1 METEA
6 RKGWALSMEIHDRL
20 ESKITQGDF
29 LANMLRV
36 ARSEGP
42 RLQQAF
48 VEHVGT
54 LAERLSAFLRNNG
67 LAQKVQYKPADFWS
81 RQKGRAFG
89 FVDGGVASIDLPG
102 ASPLGIRVGSY
113 VVRPGDETDQ
123 REEFKI
129 EFAIVDDLYAETPST
144 FDVPDE
150 IDARYD
156 DRAKLRDAARIISE
170 ISAALA
176 LIRRRSDLGIVLIH
190 GPLINPAAPYGPPGF
205 PHFTK
210 ETAESLFGA
219 PVASEKRHFVPL
231 YRDILE
237 QVKAGSAPVFGVVE
251 RDGGGRPLLERLLVK
266 MHEAGHLP
274 EREKKAGIALLR
286 KYDLSDAQILDVVL
300 EAGEYLVP
308 TTVMRQEPSNKWP
321 SNWEKSLEA
330 YPNPLTTFVKP
341 SETVRPFR
349 VETFEG
355 TKNYEEAMT
364 LILATA
370 RLLPS
375 YGFPVALD
383 IVDKF
388 AKVPSWLSKEI
399 GAGHK
404 AVLLRKAFE
413 TDDRRLQEYAIK
425 MLSVSSR
432 DWFFRPKA

>member
-1 METEA
+1 
-6 RKGWALSMEIHDRL
+6 MEIQERL

-42 RLQQAF
+42 RLQHAF
-48 VEHVGT
+48 VEHVGN
-54 LAERLSAFLRNNG
+54 LAERLSAFLRAND
-67 LAQKVQYKPADFWS
+67 LVQRAAYNPAEFWP
-81 RQKGRAFG
+81 RQKGKAFG
-89 FVDGGVASIDLPG
+89 FVDGGVAAIDLPG
-102 ASPLGIRVGSY
+102 AAPLGIRVGSY
-113 VVRPGDETDQ
+113 VVRPGDESDK

-129 EFAIVDDLYAETPST
+129 EFSIVDDLYAEEPTT
-144 FDVPDE
+144 FDVPEE
-150 IDARYD
+150 IEDRYD

-170 ISAALA
+170 IAAALA
-176 LIRRRSDLGIVLIH
+176 LSRRRNDLGVLLVH

-205 PHFTK
+205 PHFTPK
-210 ETAESLFGA
+210 AAEELFGA
-219 PVASEKRHFVPL
+219 PVGTGDRHFVPL
-231 YRDILE
+231 YRQILE
-237 QVKAGSAPVFGVVE
+237 ELKSASAPVFGVVE
-251 RDGGGRPLLERLLVK
+251 RDGGGRPLLERLIVN
-266 MHEAGHLP
+266 MHQAGDLP
-274 EREKKAGIALLR
+274 EAERKAAIVLLR

-300 EAGEYLVP
+300 EAGEYLRP
-308 TTVMRQEPSNKWP
+308 TVVMRQEPANKWP
-321 SNWEKSLEA
+321 KDWEKNLEV
-330 YPNPLTTFVKP
+330 YPNPLTTFLKP

-349 VETFEG
+349 VEAFEG
-355 TKNYEEAMT
+355 TPNYEEAMT

-370 RLLPS
+370 RLLPG

-413 TDDRRLQEYAIK
+413 SDDRKLQEYAIK

>member
-1 METEA
+1 
-6 RKGWALSMEIHDRL
+6 MEIHDRI

-29 LANMLRV
+29 LVNMLRV

-42 RLQQAF
+42 RLQHAF

-54 LAERLSAFLRNNG
+54 LAERLSGFLRNNG
-67 LAQKVQYKPADFWS
+67 QVQKAEYNPTEFWP
-81 RQKGRAFG
+81 RQKGLAFG

-129 EFAIVDDLYAETPST
+129 EFEIVDDLYAETPST
-144 FDVPDE
+144 FDVPEDIE
-150 IDARYD
+150 DRYD

-170 ISAALA
+170 IAAALA
-176 LIRRRSDLGIVLIH
+176 LVRRRNDLGIVLVH
-190 GPLINPAAPYGPPGF
+190 GPLINPAAPYGPPRF
-205 PHFTK
+205 PHFTLRA
-210 ETAESLFGA
+210 AERMFGA
-219 PVASEKRHFVPL
+219 AVESEKCHFVPL

-237 QVKAGSAPVFGVVE
+237 QLHASSTSVFGVVE
-251 RDGGGRPLLERLLVK
+251 RDGGGRPLLERLIIK
-266 MHEAGHLP
+266 MYEAGDLP
-274 EREKKAGIALLR
+274 DREKKAGIALLR

-308 TTVMRQEPSNKWP
+308 TVVMRQEPSNKWP
-321 SNWEKSLEA
+321 ELWKEHLKD
-330 YPNPLTTFVKP
+330 YPNPLTTFLKP

-355 TKNYEEAMT
+355 AVNHVEAMT

-370 RLLPS
+370 RLLPG

-388 AKVPSWLSKEI
+388 AKVPNWLSKEI

-404 AVLLRKAFE
+404 AILLRKAFE
-413 TDDRRLQEYAIK
+413 TDDRKLQEYAIK

>member
-1 METEA
+1 
-6 RKGWALSMEIHDRL
+6 MEIHDRL
-20 ESKITQGDF
+20 ESKVTQGDF

-54 LAERLSAFLRNNG
+54 LAERLSGFLRSNG
-67 LAQKVQYKPADFWS
+67 LVEKTRYQPAEFWP

-113 VVRPGDETDQ
+113 VVRPGDETENC
-123 REEFKI
+123 EEFKI
-129 EFAIVDDLYAETPST
+129 EFSIVDDLYAESPST
-144 FDVPDE
+144 FAVPDDIE
-150 IDARYD
+150 DRYG

-170 ISAALA
+170 IAAALS
-176 LIRRRSDLGIVLIH
+176 LSRRRSDVGTILVH

-205 PHFTK
+205 PHFTA
-210 ETAESLFGA
+210 ETAGQLLGA
-219 PVASEKRHFVPL
+219 DVPGDKRHFVPL
-231 YRDILE
+231 YKEILE
-237 QVKAGSAPVFGVVE
+237 GMKASAVQVFGVVE
-251 RDGGGRPLLERLLVK
+251 RDGGGRPLLDRLLVQ
-266 MHEAGHLP
+266 MNEAGDLP
-274 EREKKAGIALLR
+274 GPEKEAGLALLR

-300 EAGEYLVP
+300 DAGEYLTP
-308 TTVMRQEPSNKWP
+308 KTVMRQEPSNKWP
-321 SNWEKSLEA
+321 KDWEGSLKA
-330 YPNPLTTFVKP
+330 YPNPLTTFLKP

-349 VETFEG
+349 VETFEEPKDYSEG
-355 TKNYEEAMT
+355 MA

-370 RLLPS
+370 RLLPG

-388 AKVPSWLSKEI
+388 AKVPSWLSREI

-413 TDDRRLQEYAIK
+413 TDDRKLQEYAIK

>member
-1 METEA
+1 
-6 RKGWALSMEIHDRL
+6 MEIQDRI

-42 RLQQAF
+42 RLQHAF
-48 VEHVGT
+48 VEHVGN
-54 LAERLSAFLRNNG
+54 LAEKLSAFLRANG
-67 LAQKVQYKPADFWS
+67 RVQKAAYSPAEFWP

-89 FVDGGVASIDLPG
+89 FVDGGVAAIDLPG

-113 VVRPGDETDQ
+113 VVRPGDESEK

-129 EFAIVDDLYAETPST
+129 EFSIVDDLYAEQPST
-144 FDVPDE
+144 FDVPEE
-150 IDARYD
+150 IEDRYD

-170 ISAALA
+170 IAAALA
-176 LIRRRSDLGIVLIH
+176 LSRRRQDLGVLLVH

-205 PHFTK
+205 PHFT
-210 ETAESLFGA
+210 AEAADGLFGA
-219 PVASEKRHFVPL
+219 AVPRDQRHFIPL
-231 YRDILE
+231 YRRILE
-237 QVKAGSAPVFGVVE
+237 QLKEASAPVFGVVE
-251 RDGGGRPLLERLLVK
+251 RDGGGRPLLERLILT
-266 MHEAGHLP
+266 MHQAGDLP
-274 EREKKAGIALLR
+274 EAEKKAGLALLR

-300 EAGEYLVP
+300 EAGEYLTP

-321 SNWEKSLEA
+321 KDWDENLKV
-330 YPNPLTTFVKP
+330 YPNPLTTFLKP

-355 TKNYEEAMT
+355 AQNHDEAMT

-370 RLLPS
+370 RLLPG

-413 TDDRRLQEYAIK
+413 SDDRKLQEYAIK

>member
-1 METEA
+1 
-6 RKGWALSMEIHDRL
+6 MEIHDRI

-29 LANMLRV
+29 LVNMLRV

-42 RLQQAF
+42 RLQDAF
-48 VEHVGT
+48 VDHVGT
-54 LAERLSAFLRNNG
+54 LAERFSGFLRNNG
-67 LAQKVQYKPADFWS
+67 LVQRAEYRPAEFWS

-102 ASPLGIRVGSY
+102 AAPIGIRVGSY

-144 FDVPDE
+144 FDVPED
-150 IDARYD
+150 IQDRYD

-170 ISAALA
+170 ISAALH
-176 LIRRRSDLGIVLIH
+176 LVRRRNDLGVALVH

-205 PHFTK
+205 PHFTA
-210 ETAESLFGA
+210 ETAKNLFGA
-219 PVASEKRHFVPL
+219 EVSSESRHFVPL
-231 YRDILE
+231 YRKILE
-237 QVKAGSAPVFGVVE
+237 QLREGGAPVFGVVE
-251 RDGGGRPLLERLLVK
+251 RDGGGRPLLERLLLR
-266 MHEAGHLP
+266 MHEAGDLP
-274 EREKKAGIALLR
+274 EREKKAGMGLLR

-300 EAGEYLVP
+300 EAGEYLSP
-308 TTVMRQEPSNKWP
+308 TVVMRQEPSNKWP
-321 SNWEKSLEA
+321 ENWRESLKA
-330 YPNPLTTFVKP
+330 YPNPLTTFLKP

-355 TKNYEEAMT
+355 AKDYDEAIA

-370 RLLPS
+370 RLLPG

-399 GAGHK
+399 GVGHK

-413 TDDRRLQEYAIK
+413 TDDRKLQEYAIK